1 MKKEFQKIELKFR
14 FAHKFITLPKKSM
27 SEKKKHRGRIQAQG
41 DGLEASENWS
51 QDEPLTAE
59 DGLALLEK
67 LRQKIPNQ
75 EAKSREKEFKKA
87 EELIRRIGKSGGVDA
102 KYTRSFRTKGTK
114 DIRVD
119 IEVLGGKAFITLIL
133 LAFILFWLFN
143 R

>member
-1 MKKEFQKIELKFR
+1 M
-14 FAHKFITLPKKSM
+14 P
-27 SEKKKHRGRIQAQG
+27 EKKKHRGRIQAQG

-67 LRQKIPNQ
+67 LKQKIPSQ
-75 EAKSREKEFKKA
+75 DAKNREKEFKKV

-143 R
+143 H